1 MGLFD
6 PIDWNGDG
14 QHDFFDDMLEFAIFQ
29 ECTKDDAEED
39 DNDFSF
45 DNDEEDW

>member
-14 QHDFFDDMLEFAIFQ
+14 QHDFLDDILEFAIYH
-29 ECTKDDAEED
+29 ECIED
-39 DNDFSF
+39 KNDSENNDF